1 MTPLTTIIVALLG
14 STGVAGLIQFLIT
27 RKDKQNSLLEKIIA
41 DLATIREEMKRD
53 RAVNARIRI
62 LGASDEVLHGVD
74 HSLEWWNQVNED
86 ITKYDKYCNT
96 HPDFK
101 NNKAVQAVD
110 HLNKIYAE
118 RLDNNDFI

>member
-1 MTPLTTIIVALLG
+1 MTPVITIIVALLG
-14 STGVAGLIQFLIT
+14 STGVASLVQFLIA

-53 RAVNARIRI
+53 RAVDARIRI
-62 LGASDEVLHGVD
+62 LAASDEVLHGME

-118 RLDNNDFI
+118 RLDKKDFI

>member
-1 MTPLTTIIVALLG
+1 MTPVITIIVALLG
-14 STGVAGLIQFLIT
+14 STGVASLIQFLIA
-27 RKDKQNSLLEKIIA
+27 RKDKQKSLLEKIIS
-41 DLATIREEMKRD
+41 DLAEIREEMKRD

-86 ITKYDKYCNT
+86 ITKYDNYCNN

-101 NNKAVQAVD
+101 NNKAVQAID

-118 RLDNNDFI
+118 RLEKNDFI

>member
-86 ITKYDKYCNT
+86 ITKYDNFCNN

-118 RLDNNDFI
+118 RLDKNDFI

>member
-86 ITKYDKYCNT
+86 ITKYDNYCNN